1 MSASRIFN
9 VGRPCLA
16 KASGVLVGLSL
27 FTATCSSRAWAQGA
41 SGTIGADST
50 PHKAKEPRCGDYI
63 NAGFSLEQLESA
75 CETAI
80 SKLERQRA
88 ELLRDKLDTPD
99 RLGGIDAVM
108 CFFKDQRRK
117 LLISLGR
124 YAGPPVC
131 PGHEWDRHG
140 PYKQSS
146 RDNAPASDTPSR
158 N

>member
-1 MSASRIFN
+1 M
-9 VGRPCLA
+9 VT
-16 KASGVLVGLSL
+16 KATMPLFGLSL
-27 FTATCSSRAWAQGA
+27 LMTVFICPSWALGVPPSSGAGSAQHE
-41 SGTIGADST
+41 
-50 PHKAKEPRCGDYI
+50 PREPRCGDYV
-63 NAGFSLEQLESA
+63 NSGFSLEQLESA

-131 PGHEWDRHG
+131 PGHEWGRLG

-146 RDNAPASDTPSR
+146 GDNAPASDTASR

>member
-9 VGRPCLA
+9 VGLPCLA

-50 PHKAKEPRCGDYI
+50 PQKAKERRCGDYV
-63 NAGFSLEQLESA
+63 NSGFSLEQLESA
-75 CETAI
+75 CGTAI
-80 SKLERQRA
+80 SKLEGQRT
-88 ELLRDKLDTPD
+88 ELLRDKLGTPD

-108 CFFKDQRRK
+108 CFFKDQRRN

-124 YAGPPVC
+124 YAGPRVC
-131 PGHEWDRHG
+131 PGHEWDRKG
-140 PYKQSS
+140 PYRRSS
-146 RDNAPASDTPSR
+146 GDNAPTSDTASR